1 MVSALLLFSSK
12 SNEAIRWT
20 RVAQEF
26 QPLLCLTDGMSTS
39 KRIAI
44 VTGASSGIGAAT
56 ALLLAQNGFQVI
68 AAARRLDRLQALAS
82 SHENIKAHSLDV
94 TDQVSVEAFMESIA
108 GFEVDVLVNNA
119 GGAFDSASVLDSDPE
134 IWKKSFD
141 VNVVGAVRMTKA
153 LTPLM
158 IEAGKG
164 HIVVLTST
172 AGHVAYENGGSYVAA
187 KFAERSLANTLRL
200 ELNGTPIRVSEI
212 APGMVKTDEFAVVRN
227 SGDKE
232 KAAKVYEGV
241 ESPLTAED
249 IAESIFWTV
258 NLPAHVNIDSMII
271 RPVAQAANHKVHR
284 IQK

>member
-1 MVSALLLFSSK
+1 M
-12 SNEAIRWT
+12 
-20 RVAQEF
+20 
-26 QPLLCLTDGMSTS
+26 LLCLTEGMSTS
-39 KRIAI
+39 KKVVV

-56 ALLLAQNGFQVI
+56 ALLLANNGYRVL
-68 AAARRLDRLQALAS
+68 AAARRLDRLQELAS
-82 SHENIKAHSLDV
+82 SYENIEAHSLDV
-94 TDQVSVEAFMESIA
+94 TDQASVDEFMKAIA
-108 GFEVDVLVNNA
+108 GIEVDVLVNNA

-153 LTPLM
+153 LAPLM
-158 IEAGKG
+158 VQASKG

-212 APGMVKTDEFAVVRN
+212 APGMVKTDEFSVVRN
-227 SGDKE
+227 SGDRE

-284 IQK
+284 TQK